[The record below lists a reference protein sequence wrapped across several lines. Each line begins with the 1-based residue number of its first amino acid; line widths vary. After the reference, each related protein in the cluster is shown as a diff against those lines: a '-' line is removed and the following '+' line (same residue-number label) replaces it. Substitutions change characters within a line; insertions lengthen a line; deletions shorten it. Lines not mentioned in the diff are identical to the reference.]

1 MFEWA
6 LAILIIASAIL
17 LIVSIIKVRQSS
29 VKEQREMDNMYF
41 AMMNEI
47 KKLQEQNRLL
57 ELDIEILA
65 KTAATQQLSPA
76 KRKLLRNIL
85 DMYRRGYSIE
95 SIAKNTALNE
105 KEIINL
111 LTPYTTAK
119 KEGA

>member
-6 LAILIIASAIL
+6 LATLIIASAAL
-17 LIVSIIKVRQSS
+17 LIVSIIKLRQSS
-29 VKEQREMDNMYF
+29 VKEQREIDNIYF
-41 AMMNEI
+41 SMMNEI

-65 KTAATQQLSPA
+65 KTAKQQLSPA

-85 DMYRRGYSIE
+85 DMHRRGYSIE
-95 SIAKNTALNE
+95 SIAKNCALNE
-105 KEIINL
+105 KEVISL
-111 LTPYTTAK
+111 LTPYTSVK